1 MILPIR
7 KVGGGP
13 NISELTADP
22 GDVLAAEKFIGTGS
36 EEPQV
41 GKIVQRGSPEYALP
55 INGVQIG
62 RASCRERV

>member
-22 GDVLAAEKFIGTGS
+22 GNVLV
-36 EEPQV
+36 P
-41 GKIVQRGSPEYALP
+41 RNL
-55 INGVQIG
+55 
-62 RASCRERV
+62 

>member
-22 GDVLAAEKFIGTGS
+22 GM
-36 EEPQV
+36 
-41 GKIVQRGSPEYALP
+41 YWLP
-55 INGVQIG
+55 RNL
-62 RASCRERV
+62 